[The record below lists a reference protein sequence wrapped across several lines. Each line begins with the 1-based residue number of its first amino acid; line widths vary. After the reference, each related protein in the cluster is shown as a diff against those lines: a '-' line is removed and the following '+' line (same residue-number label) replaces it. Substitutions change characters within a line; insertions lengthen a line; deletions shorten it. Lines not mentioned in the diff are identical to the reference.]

1 MCQLHQKPVPV
12 WSGPGF
18 AFHGLANGVGVVLP
32 ETVDDAGA
40 ENVVDRRSEAALL
53 DARQHAS
60 RFLDLTQP
68 TAGCRSKHDS
78 IGEIGMALERAREF
92 DLRNLQSDLWA
103 WVRQIV

>member
-18 AFHGLANGVGVVLP
+18 AFHGLADGVSVVLP
-32 ETVDDAGA
+32 ESVDDGA
-40 ENVVDRRSEAALL
+40 ENVVVRRSEAVFL
-53 DARQHAS
+53 DARRHAS

-68 TAGCRSKHDS
+68 NAGCGSKHDG

-92 DLRNLQSDLWA
+92 DLRNPQSDLWA